1 INEERKAI
9 VEQITQE
16 ALAMVNKENHIHLL
30 VNRGWHEGVLGIVAG
45 KIMNETGKPTLVLTL
60 KEDGSAK
67 GSGRSIEALNLFE
80 MLDQMRDL
88 FTYFGGHHAAVGL
101 TMPSENVTILQEK
114 MNQYIVDHQI
124 DLMRGPELR
133 IDEVLL
139 PNEVTVERIDELKL
153 LAPFGRDNPLPQ
165 FLFRQVQAENIKR
178 IGANQQHL
186 KFVLSDASSQLDAV
200 AFGFG
205 TQEEELLNNQ
215 VDVVGKLSI
224 NEWNGRK

>member
-1 INEERKAI
+1 MKR
-9 VEQITQE
+9 
-16 ALAMVNKENHIHLL
+16 VNQLL
-30 VNRGWHEGVLGIVAG
+30 SF
-45 KIMNETGKPTLVLTL
+45 TL

-139 PNEVTVERIDELKL
+139 PNEVTVERID
-153 LAPFGRDNPLPQ
+153 R
-165 FLFRQVQAENIKR
+165 AET
-178 IGANQQHL
+178 IGAIWY
-186 KFVLSDASSQLDAV
+186 
-200 AFGFG
+200 G
-205 TQEEELLNNQ
+205 
-215 VDVVGKLSI
+215 
-224 NEWNGRK
+224 